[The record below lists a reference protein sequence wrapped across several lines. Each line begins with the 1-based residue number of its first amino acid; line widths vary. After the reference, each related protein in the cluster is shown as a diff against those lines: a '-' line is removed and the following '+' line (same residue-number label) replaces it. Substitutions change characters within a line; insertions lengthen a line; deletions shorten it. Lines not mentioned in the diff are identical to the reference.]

1 MVSIRFQIL
10 FHSPRRGAFH
20 LSLTVLVP
28 YRCVRVFS
36 LGGWSPRFHAACRVR
51 GVTQAVCPPPSPS
64 GTGLSPALVGLPRPF
79 PFVRGDC
86 CKPLLPRRPERRRFG
101 LFGVRSPLLAELFSL
116 PRATEMFQFT
126 RFPHPCGCDP
136 VSTGPGFPIRTSSA
150 SSPAHGSPTLF
161 AVYHVLP
168 RHGRARHPP
177 YALLWLVACDT
188 ETLSLSRSFCCWDPL
203 VKLRPEV
210 FPRPPPASSPLTGAG
225 WSTPPTKTARIP
237 GCSLTACRYT
247 CYTLFS

>member
-86 CKPLLPRRPERRRFG
+86 CKPLLPRPLEAGGLGCSAFARHYWPNCSLFLALLRCFSSRGSLILADVIPFQRDRVSPFGHRRLPRLHTAHRRFSQCTTSFLG
-101 LFGVRSPLLAELFSL
+101 TDAPGIPRMLFSGL
-116 PRATEMFQFT
+116 S
-126 RFPHPCGCDP
+126 H
-136 VSTGPGFPIRTSSA
+136 VIR
-150 SSPAHGSPTLF
+150 
-161 AVYHVLP
+161 
-168 RHGRARHPP
+168 
-177 YALLWLVACDT
+177 
-188 ETLSLSRSFCCWDPL
+188 
-203 VKLRPEV
+203 RP
-210 FPRPPPASSPLTGAG
+210 
-225 WSTPPTKTARIP
+225 
-237 GCSLTACRYT
+237 
-247 CYTLFS
+247 